1 VDQVS
6 LTPESFLADGGFR
19 PDLLKAMADLHPAI
33 VRWPGGSFV
42 GNYNWKQTIGP
53 QAKRIGKRGWDEWD
67 PLDFGIDEY
76 MRLMQKLGSEP
87 LIVIY
92 MGPKGAEDRTQFI
105 QDARD
110 FVEYC
115 NGPATSTWGR
125 KRAENGHP
133 EPYHVKYWEIDNE
146 VWGTKTDNYVKA
158 IRDFSTAMKAVDPTI
173 SLIACG
179 SGNFGGQWGEGD
191 IAIIDQVAD
200 LVDYLSIHRYE
211 SADRFASG
219 PSRAELFWGQ
229 LAERIAQSK
238 NPRLRLFVSEW
249 NAQSTDWRTG
259 LYAGG
264 ELNAF
269 ESNPIVG
276 MASPALWLRH
286 VTAPSWDNAF
296 INFDQSGWFPAPN
309 YVVMKLY
316 REHYAPQ
323 LLRITGAPDA
333 LSAVATKT
341 ADGHTM
347 VLKLVNTS
355 AKPMEIQ
362 LKLSGSLH
370 PRKVEMFTVAPD
382 SLTARNT
389 MEQPDAVCTVEST
402 FPASDAGD
410 DEKIAIPRWS
420 VNVLEL
426 TTP

>member
-1 VDQVS
+1 
-6 LTPESFLADGGFR
+6 
-19 PDLLKAMADLHPAI
+19 M
-33 VRWPGGSFV
+33 
-42 GNYNWKQTIGP
+42 GP
-53 QAKRIGKRGWDEWD
+53 QNI
-67 PLDFGIDEY
+67 
-76 MRLMQKLGSEP
+76 Q
-87 LIVIY
+87 
-92 MGPKGAEDRTQFI
+92 DRSRYI
-105 QDARD
+105 QDAWD

-115 NGPATSTWGR
+115 NGPVTTIWGKR
-125 KRAENGHP
+125 RAENGHP
-133 EPYHVKYWEIDNE
+133 APYRVKYWEIDNE
-146 VWGTKTDNYVKA
+146 VWSENPDNYVQA
-158 IRDFSTAMKAVDPTI
+158 IRDFSVAMKAVDPSI

-179 SGNFGGQWGEGD
+179 SGDFGHRWGQGD

-200 LVDYLSIHRYE
+200 MVDFLSIHRYE
-211 SADRFASG
+211 SPDHFDTG
-219 PSRAELFWGQ
+219 PERAELFWGQ

-333 LSAVATKT
+333 LSAVATRT
-341 ADGHTM
+341 ADGHTI

-355 AKPMEIQ
+355 AKPMEIR

-389 MEQPDAVCTVEST
+389 MEQLDAVRTIESTLPAPDA
-402 FPASDAGD
+402 GN
-410 DEKIAIPRWS
+410 DEKIAISRWS
-420 VNVLEL
+420 VNVVVL